1 MSRRKPVWPAGS
13 DQAADRPRLT
23 EAWGSLGRALAL
35 KAASGEPAGRG
46 LSQPA
51 SHAGK
56 EHALAIGVTLASTA
70 QIRSENKGNA
80 IENTLWLNDGL
91 WVMRTGAM

>member
-1 MSRRKPVWPAGS
+1 MRP
-13 DQAADRPRLT
+13 DAAWPRLA
-23 EAWGSLGRALAL
+23 E
-35 KAASGEPAGRG
+35 AGRG
-46 LSQPA
+46 GLRRAEALCRLWHDLALRAAPGRQLGRGPSERA

-70 QIRSENKGNA
+70 QIRAENKGNA
-80 IENTLWLNDGL
+80 VENTLWLNDGL

>member
-1 MSRRKPVWPAGS
+1 MGQCWPLEEVRATRT
-13 DQAADRPRLT
+13 AALCP
-23 EAWGSLGRALAL
+23 APSGRQLV
-35 KAASGEPAGRG
+35 RG
-46 LSQPA
+46 PSERA

-70 QIRSENKGNA
+70 QIRAENKGNA
-80 IENTLWLNDGL
+80 VENTLWLNDGL

>member
-1 MSRRKPVWPAGS
+1 
-13 DQAADRPRLT
+13 
-23 EAWGSLGRALAL
+23 
-35 KAASGEPAGRG
+35 
-46 LSQPA
+46 
-51 SHAGK
+51 
-56 EHALAIGVTLASTA
+56 LAIGVTLASTA